1 MNEYDL
7 ASRIA
12 FVLEDWQKGKNP
24 DVTYKVIE
32 RPSNM
37 NRMGTRILVQ
47 DLYHGGTFRVEVEQI

>member
-12 FVLEDWQKGKNP
+12 FVLEDWQKDKNP

-32 RPSNM
+32 RPSGQN
-37 NRMGTRILVQ
+37 TRILVQ
-47 DLYHGGTFRVEVEQI
+47 DLYHGGTFRIEVEQI